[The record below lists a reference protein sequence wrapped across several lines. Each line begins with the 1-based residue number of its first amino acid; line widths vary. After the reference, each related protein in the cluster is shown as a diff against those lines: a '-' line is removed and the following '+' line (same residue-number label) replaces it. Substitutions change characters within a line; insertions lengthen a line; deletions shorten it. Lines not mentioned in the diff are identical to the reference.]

1 MINSSPLKNDAV
13 MEKTTDFGF
22 KEVPQK
28 QKATLVREVFSSVAR
43 SYDVMNDLM
52 SLGLHRLWKRHFI
65 ATAKLRPG
73 QRVLDL
79 AGGSGDISRL
89 AAKAVGESGFVVLSD
104 INAQMLSCGRDRLLD
119 EGWGPQIACAQID
132 AQALPFPDRS
142 FDLVTIAFGLRN
154 VTDKARALNEM
165 RRVLK
170 IGGRAMVL
178 EFSELQIDALK
189 PIYDAYSFHVLP
201 RIGQLIA
208 NDRASY
214 QYLVESIRRHPN
226 QAALTELMQN
236 AGLSLVQSHNLVG
249 GVVAIHSGFSV

>member
-1 MINSSPLKNDAV
+1 
-13 MEKTTDFGF
+13 MEKITDFGF

-28 QKATLVREVFSSVAR
+28 QKAALVRDVFSSVAR
-43 SYDVMNDLM
+43 NYDVMNDLM

-65 ATAKLRPG
+65 AIAKLRAG

-89 AAKAVGESGFVVLSD
+89 AAKAVGSSGFVVLSD
-104 INAQMLSCGRDRLLD
+104 INAEMLSCGRDRLLD
-119 EGWGPQIACAQID
+119 EGWGPQVQCAQID

-154 VTDKARALNEM
+154 VTDKPRALAEM
-165 RRVLK
+165 HRVLK

-189 PIYDAYSFHVLP
+189 PIYDAYSFQILP
-201 RIGQLIA
+201 RLGQLIA
-208 NDRASY
+208 KDRKSY

-226 QAALTELMQN
+226 QAALTTLMQSSGF
-236 AGLSLVQSHNLVG
+236 ALVESHNLVG